1 MYIQYLVN
9 LKELV
14 VEAVSLFALG
24 KALAKLLVLTRKD
37 GLLCG
42 SKVD

>member
-14 VEAVSLFALG
+14 VEVVSLCALG

-37 GLLCG
+37 GFLCR